1 MFSFEISVVFCEHII
16 HPIKNHRYSDESID
30 DKKTRVHWN
39 TTNCYTFAIARDVG
53 QFRLSLSA
61 ADTTVGI
68 SCMLGYFSSPY
79 LRDDDRCRTFSFS
92 FTLPAYI
99 PHGYRAFLYPLLSFL
114 PSTIQPEAIAGAI
127 PTSYWLRLG
136 ELVRVRRS
144 AVGRTFA
151 IPANASY
158 VVSMEMKRHRRHTKI
173 ISPSSIVPRAHNNF
187 STSLYHS
194 ARNTSLGG
202 HTMHEI

>member
-1 MFSFEISVVFCEHII
+1 MKLFSLEISVVFRGCIMY
-16 HPIKNHRYSDESID
+16 PIKNHRYFEWIHRRQKDTHPLKYD
-30 DKKTRVHWN
+30 DIIRSRETLDSFV
-39 TTNCYTFAIARDVG
+39 
-53 QFRLSLSA
+53 SP

-68 SCMLGYFSSPY
+68 SCVPGYFSSPY
-79 LRDDDRCRTFSFS
+79 LRDDDRCRMFSFS
-92 FTLPAYI
+92 FTPSAYI
-99 PHGYRAFLYPLLSFL
+99 LHDRHAFSIRFFPSFL
-114 PSTIQPEAIAGAI
+114 PSTTIQPKAIAGAI

-158 VVSMEMKRHRRHTKI
+158 VVSMEMKRHRRHIEI
-173 ISPSSIVPRAHNNF
+173 ISPSSIVVPRARNNF

-194 ARNTSLGG
+194 ARKTSLEGR
-202 HTMHEI
+202 TTRKI